1 MKHLFVSYEIA
12 KKLKEK
18 RFDEI
23 CVAHWHKWGRPET
36 LIINEGSANSQ
47 NQWWNGRRIDCLAP
61 LYQQVIDWFRKEHG
75 IWVNADLLPNIKKY
89 APTFVPLSMTPKDYK
104 NSWDYR
110 VARRKYSTNDRFEDY
125 YKCLD
130 KAIEEALKLIP

>member
-1 MKHLFVSYEIA
+1 MKHLFVPFNLAEA
-12 KKLKEK
+12 LEKKEFNEECLKYCITK
-18 RFDEI
+18 YIYPFRPGDLRDEALKGVTI
-23 CVAHWHKWGRPET
+23 K
-36 LIINEGSANSQ
+36 
-47 NQWWNGRRIDCLAP
+47 AP
-61 LYQQVIDWFRKEHG
+61 LYQQVIDWFREKHG

-104 NSWDYR
+104 NSWDYH